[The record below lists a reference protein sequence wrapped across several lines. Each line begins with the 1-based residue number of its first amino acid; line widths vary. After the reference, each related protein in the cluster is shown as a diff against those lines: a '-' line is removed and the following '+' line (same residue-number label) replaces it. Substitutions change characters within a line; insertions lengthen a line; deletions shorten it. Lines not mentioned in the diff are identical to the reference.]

1 MTEPQVST
9 RRDELICVDVANLG
23 CLNVNTNKRCDVC
36 RLKFRFVNFE
46 CPSGETCSNHT
57 IQTLAAITC

>member
-9 RRDELICVDVANLG
+9 RRDELIRADGANLG
-23 CLNVNTNKRCDVC
+23 RLNVNTNKRCDAC
-36 RLKFRFVNFE
+36 CLKFLCVNSE

-57 IQTLAAITC
+57 IQTLAEIKC